1 MTFYSKK
8 FFYTYFT
15 SFLPFAKGESI
26 LKSFKTGTIPKK
38 SPLQNVRFRISF
50 ELKRTIEV
58 VQTLSKGDYIEPKE
72 RYSPLC

>member
-1 MTFYSKK
+1 MTFYNKK
-8 FFYTYFT
+8 FFYTNFA
-15 SFLPFAKGESI
+15 SFLPFAKRELI
-26 LKSFKTGTIPKK
+26 LKPFKTGSISKK

-58 VQTLSKGDYIEPKE
+58 VQALSKGDYIEPKE